1 MGLYDNYKLSN
12 STGVQQFAGSIVPDL
27 KLAKDQADARYEQ
40 SQEGLINLPEVL
52 NQAPI
57 NPQDKPVWNQI
68 NSEAQEKLAA
78 WTKRPD
84 LENAT
89 IDIYRYSKQVGNKLK
104 TLADQKK
111 ARDTY
116 VAEIDKREDIDSL
129 TKQWAKETADADY
142 GQLQFGPDGRPVN
155 QYQGKI
161 PAKQVSKAEK
171 MQKALQFVTG
181 NSSAEVQG
189 YDSENGMVT
198 YRIGNEIKTI
208 SEAEVMNAYKS
219 SKDLDPEWQASD
231 EQEQA
236 VKLYHATKGIT
247 DDIVLNQMEA
257 NPSNLEIQRTKE
269 LMETRGYP
277 PALAFKEAKKES
289 IKRNMDNAEA
299 AYARTKMSTNTSST
313 NVTSEGPEA
322 TMIRQEKYAKR
333 AEERRASAEKEAKET
348 LRFEG
353 TGAVVNVESWAP
365 TIEALRTKGVQKQQD
380 IYNDFLKEAEK
391 KQGQLDIAIS
401 TGDTRAIS
409 TLTGELAAL
418 QNKMKVSE
426 NTRDMYKKIEKE
438 ALDDA
443 ARTVP
448 GVANFEQ
455 LKTKELAP
463 IRAKALTSFPKGIII
478 NGRKYSPDQLSL
490 AIADGEISTGTTH
503 GGLATVPTINGEI
516 STLSSSDYNRL
527 STILNSRSQTFKD
540 VLKKANTSKTS
551 HYSIQDKYI
560 TLDAEEQK
568 AINDADLGFVADDG
582 VTPQVI
588 PSGYSKVDRSG
599 AMYQTTGL
607 IRVKYLDEKG
617 NVLAQGW
624 NTTAGT
630 DVKRKVGERMMR
642 DKNPST
648 QTTGAELYADPG
660 TDVNKFI
667 AGNSLDKHDDG
678 KPLTY
683 WNGTQAIPIR
693 MDFNMDGTFNVI
705 DLSTNKAVNLPGHGT
720 EPVSDLSAASKIY
733 SASKYRKQK

>member
-68 NSEAQEKLAA
+68 NNEAQEKLAS

-116 VAEIDKREDIDSL
+116 ISEIDKREDIDPL

-181 NSSAEVQG
+181 NSSAEIQG
-189 YDSENGMVT
+189 YDSKDGMVT
-198 YRIGNEIKTI
+198 YKIGNEIKTI

-247 DDIVLNQMEA
+247 DDVVLNQIEA

-313 NVTSEGPEA
+313 EITTPGPEYV
-322 TMIRQEKYAKR
+322 TKFQQEGRDMEKAR
-333 AEERRASAEKEAKET
+333 MTAEEKAKET

-353 TGAVVNVESWAP
+353 TGAVVNVESWAS
-365 TIEALRTKGVQKQQD
+365 TIADLRSKGIQQHQQVYD
-380 IYNDFLKEAEK
+380 QMIKEADEK
-391 KQGQLDIAIS
+391 QTKLNIAEASGDQRAASTLRGEIS
-401 TGDTRAIS
+401 T
-409 TLTGELAAL
+409 L
-418 QNKMKVSE
+418 QNKMKVAS
-426 NTRDMYKKIEKE
+426 NTIEMYSKIEKE

-443 ARTVP
+443 ARTIP
-448 GVANFEQ
+448 GVVNFEQ
-455 LKTKELAP
+455 LKKKELPA
-463 IRAKALTSFPKGIII
+463 ITAEAAKQFPKGVEIL
-478 NGRKYSPDQLSL
+478 GKRYSPTELSE
-490 AIADGEISTGTTH
+490 AIASGSIVLGTTQ
-503 GGLATVPTINGEI
+503 GGLATISTINGVVAN
-516 STLSSSDYNRL
+516 LSANDYNRL
-527 STILNSRSQTFKD
+527 QD
-540 VLKKANTSKTS
+540 VVNKGTRTLKNVINLANTSKTS
-551 HYSIQDKYI
+551 KYSIQDKYI

-582 VTPQVI
+582 VTPQEI

-607 IRVKYLDEKG
+607 IKVRYLDDKG

-630 DVKRKVGERMMR
+630 DVRKKVGERMMK

-648 QTTGAELYADPG
+648 QATGAELYAGPDE
-660 TDVNKFI
+660 DISKFK
-667 AGNSLDKHDDG
+667 AGNSVEIHDNG

-683 WNGTQAIPIR
+683 WMGDKAIPVR
-693 MDFNMDGTFNVI
+693 MDFHMNGTFSVI
-705 DLSTNKAVNLPGHGT
+705 DLSTNKAVKLPTGKIL
-720 EPVSDLSAASKIY
+720 EQISDLSTAQRIY
-733 SASKYRKQK
+733 SASKYRNK

>member
-68 NSEAQEKLAA
+68 NNEAQEKLAS

-116 VAEIDKREDIDSL
+116 ISEIDKREDIDPL

-181 NSSAEVQG
+181 NSSAEIQG

-198 YRIGNEIKTI
+198 YKIGNEIKTI

-247 DDIVLNQMEA
+247 DDVVLNQIEA

-299 AYARTKMSTNTSST
+299 AYARTKMSTNTSNTRIESY
-313 NVTSEGPEA
+313 GPE
-322 TMIRQEKYAKR
+322 RQTE
-333 AEERRASAEKEAKET
+333 AEERAEARAIASANKGKVADPEFDNWIGKGSDNT
-348 LRFEG
+348 IQ
-353 TGAVVNVESWAP
+353 SWAKTGQALTDKLSKFDEVNNSLTSQIEKSKKIAANTSNPLESRLRAEADIDKYTKALASNQYRKSVIQVGQNQMLEKAAQAEFGKSWKDISNLSTSQLNKSVEAVWGP
-365 TIEALRTKGVQKQQD
+365 TIKLQD
-380 IYNDFLKEAEK
+380 GTTIKSSDI
-391 KQGQLDIAIS
+391 GQLFLDRKISSGYDSKGRITTLIDGKPVELSATKRDLHGILLSTKTDAHKVRNKASQMSTEGIALTTTQVPIKDEKDIKAMKQVAKSLPLYDASGSELLNLDDKDIDWSKTEVGSYIPETKMVNLQLSDGTNVLADMGNFSFNKKVGSTLAIS
-401 TGDTRAIS
+401 SDPYTQEMGRAIMS
-409 TLTGELAAL
+409 DNFQSYQQAFNQASGMIT
-418 QNKMKVSE
+418 
-426 NTRDMYKKIEKE
+426 
-438 ALDDA
+438 
-443 ARTVP
+443 TVP
-448 GVANFEQ
+448 G
-455 LKTKELAP
+455 
-463 IRAKALTSFPKGIII
+463 
-478 NGRKYSPDQLSL
+478 PD
-490 AIADGEISTGTTH
+490 G
-503 GGLATVPTINGEI
+503 
-516 STLSSSDYNRL
+516 
-527 STILNSRSQTFKD
+527 
-540 VLKKANTSKTS
+540 
-551 HYSIQDKYI
+551 
-560 TLDAEEQK
+560 
-568 AINDADLGFVADDG
+568 
-582 VTPQVI
+582 
-588 PSGYSKVDRSG
+588 
-599 AMYQTTGL
+599 
-607 IRVKYLDEKG
+607 
-617 NVLAQGW
+617 
-624 NTTAGT
+624 
-630 DVKRKVGERMMR
+630 
-642 DKNPST
+642 NPS
-648 QTTGAELYADPG
+648 
-660 TDVNKFI
+660 
-667 AGNSLDKHDDG
+667 S
-678 KPLTY
+678 
-683 WNGTQAIPIR
+683 IPISIKGKNYGMIR
-693 MDFNMDGTFNVI
+693 NNDGSVSI
-705 DLSTNKAVNLPGHGT
+705 VDLQTQKIARDQNNNPYS
-720 EPVSDLSAASKIY
+720 SLSMFEVTGILDRLK
-733 SASKYRKQK
+733 R

>member
-89 IDIYRYSKQVGNKLK
+89 IDNYRYSKQVGNKLK

-116 VAEIDKREDIDSL
+116 VAEIDKREDIDPL

-171 MQKALQFVTG
+171 MQKALQFVTH

-189 YDSENGMVT
+189 YDSENGLIT
-198 YRIGNEIKTI
+198 YRVGNEIKTI

-219 SKDLDPEWQASD
+219 SKDLDPEWIASD

-269 LMETRGYP
+269 LIETRGYP

-299 AYARTKMSTNTSST
+299 AYARTKMSTNTST
-313 NVTSEGPEA
+313 QKVTAPGPEYVTKFQQEGRDLEKARMTSE
-322 TMIRQEKYAKR
+322 EK
-333 AEERRASAEKEAKET
+333 AKET

-353 TGAVVNVESWAP
+353 SGAVVNVDSWAP
-365 TIEALRTKGVQKQQD
+365 TIEDLKSNGIQKQQNLYSD
-380 IYNDFLKEAEK
+380 LFKMAET
-391 KQGQLDIAIS
+391 KQAQLDRA
-401 TGDTRAIS
+401 TAAGDTRAIT
-409 TLTGELAAL
+409 TLTGEIATLSN
-418 QNKMKVSE
+418 QMKVAE
-426 NTRDMYKKIEKE
+426 NTREMYSKIEKE
-438 ALDDA
+438 SLDDA
-443 ARTVP
+443 ARSIDPAVS
-448 GVANFEQ
+448 NYEQ
-455 LKTKELAP
+455 LKVKNRPVISKTVREEFKKGLTLEGGQILKTEALVKVIENGDFKIKED
-463 IRAKALTSFPKGIII
+463 IRTGT
-478 NGRKYSPDQLSL
+478 GTGGGGYHYSPGDDERYG
-490 AIADGEISTGTTH
+490 ADEIIVNGTTYKVK
-503 GGLATVPTINGEI
+503 G
-516 STLSSSDYNRL
+516 D
-527 STILNSRSQTFKD
+527 
-540 VLKKANTSKTS
+540 
-551 HYSIQDKYI
+551 
-560 TLDAEEQK
+560 
-568 AINDADLGFVADDG
+568 DL
-582 VTPQVI
+582 
-588 PSGYSKVDRSG
+588 R
-599 AMYQTTGL
+599 
-607 IRVKYLDEKG
+607 
-617 NVLAQGW
+617 
-624 NTTAGT
+624 
-630 DVKRKVGERMMR
+630 
-642 DKNPST
+642 
-648 QTTGAELYADPG
+648 
-660 TDVNKFI
+660 KFI
-667 AGNSLDKHDDG
+667 
-678 KPLTY
+678 
-683 WNGTQAIPIR
+683 
-693 MDFNMDGTFNVI
+693 
-705 DLSTNKAVNLPGHGT
+705 T
-720 EPVSDLSAASKIY
+720 E
-733 SASKYRKQK
+733 